1 MISKEKIFTF
11 VLFLII
17 FSSLLL
23 RLWNTQQ
30 LFFWHVDE
38 DITALTIK
46 RILVN
51 HRPQLVGF
59 PIPGGI
65 YLGPLVFYLLAI
77 PYGLSR
83 MDPSALPYYSAM
95 LATLTVYL
103 IYFVG
108 KTIFENRNIGL
119 IAAVIYGFSF

>member
-1 MISKEKIFTF
+1 MINKKNFFTLI
-11 VLFLII
+11 LFLFII
-17 FSSLLL
+17 FSFLL
-23 RLWNTQQ
+23 RLWKNQE

-38 DITALTIK
+38 DIVALTVK
-46 RILVN
+46 RILVD
-51 HRPQLVGF
+51 HRPQLIGF

-103 IYFVG
+103 
-108 KTIFENRNIGL
+108 
-119 IAAVIYGFSF
+119 